1 MLYFLIA
8 IGATTVGSLTGMGGG
23 VIIKPLMDVLHGF
36 DVQTIGVLSS
46 LTVFSMSVVSI
57 GKQMLARTKIP
68 FGTAIPLALGSVA
81 GGLAGEKLL
90 QVIVD
95 ALRANSAVTV
105 VQNVVLS
112 LLILAV
118 FLYMKNKSRIPSR
131 ELRGVVVSLLVGVF
145 LGVCSSFLGIGGG
158 PINVALI
165 IYLFSFDTK
174 TATVCSL
181 VTILFAQISKLTTVA
196 LTTGFGVFDLSIAPV
211 MIVGAIAGGF
221 IGASLN
227 KKCSEAAVAKAFNAG
242 AGHLHLQYRPQSG
255 RLRLGK
261 ERISP
266 RRNPFLF
273 YAVCGKIERGKARC
287 IYAENSKGEA
297 PDLPGGAA
305 GAGHQRHPRQSAV
318 SQGRAGRRPLRP
330 R

>member
-1 MLYFLIA
+1 M
-8 IGATTVGSLTGMGGG
+8 
-23 VIIKPLMDVLHGF
+23 
-36 DVQTIGVLSS
+36 
-46 LTVFSMSVVSI
+46 
-57 GKQMLARTKIP
+57 
-68 FGTAIPLALGSVA
+68 
-81 GGLAGEKLL
+81 
-90 QVIVD
+90 
-95 ALRANSAVTV
+95 

-118 FLYMKNKSRIPSR
+118 FLYMKNKSRIPSQ

-145 LGVCSSFLGIGGG
+145 LGICSSFLGIGGG

-227 KKCSEAAVAKAFNAG
+227 KKCSEAAVEKAFNAVQLLVL
-242 AGHLHLQYRPQSG
+242 A
-255 RLRLGK
+255 
-261 ERISP
+261 ISIFNIV
-266 RRNPFLF
+266 RNL
-273 YAVCGKIERGKARC
+273 
-287 IYAENSKGEA
+287 
-297 PDLPGGAA
+297 AA
-305 GAGHQRHPRQSAV
+305 
-318 SQGRAGRRPLRP
+318 
-330 R
+330 

>member
-1 MLYFLIA
+1 MQYVLYFLIA

-68 FGTAIPLALGSVA
+68 FGTAIPLALGSVV
-81 GGLAGEKLL
+81 GGLAGEHL
-90 QVIVD
+90 IVD
-95 ALRANSAVTV
+95 ALQANAAVTV
-105 VQNVVLS
+105 VQNVVLG

-131 ELRGVVVSLLVGVF
+131 QLRGAAVALLVGVF

-181 VTILFAQISKLTTVA
+181 VTILFAQISKLATVA
-196 LTTGFGVFDLSIAPV
+196 LTTGFAVFDLSIAPV

-227 KKCSEAAVAKAFNAG
+227 KKCSEAAVEKAFNAVQLVVL
-242 AGHLHLQYRPQSG
+242 A
-255 RLRLGK
+255 
-261 ERISP
+261 IAVFNIV
-266 RRNPFLF
+266 RNLM
-273 YAVCGKIERGKARC
+273 A
-287 IYAENSKGEA
+287 
-297 PDLPGGAA
+297 
-305 GAGHQRHPRQSAV
+305 
-318 SQGRAGRRPLRP
+318 
-330 R
+330 

>member
-1 MLYFLIA
+1 MQYVLYFLIA
-8 IGATTVGSLTGMGGG
+8 IGATTVGSLTGVGGG

-145 LGVCSSFLGIGGG
+145 LGICSSFLGIGGG
-158 PINVALI
+158 PINVA
-165 IYLFSFDTK
+165 YLFSFDTK

-227 KKCSEAAVAKAFNAG
+227 KKCSEAAVEKAFNAVQLLVL
-242 AGHLHLQYRPQSG
+242 A
-255 RLRLGK
+255 
-261 ERISP
+261 ISIFNIV
-266 RRNPFLF
+266 RNL
-273 YAVCGKIERGKARC
+273 
-287 IYAENSKGEA
+287 
-297 PDLPGGAA
+297 AA
-305 GAGHQRHPRQSAV
+305 
-318 SQGRAGRRPLRP
+318 
-330 R
+330 

>member
-1 MLYFLIA
+1 MQYVLYFLIA

-145 LGVCSSFLGIGGG
+145 LGICSSFLGIGGG
-158 PINVALI
+158 PINLVVLYFFFSMDAKTAASNSLYI
-165 IYLFSFDTK
+165 ILFSQL
-174 TATVCSL
+174 ASL
-181 VTILFAQISKLTTVA
+181 LTTLFTHTVPP
-196 LTTGFGVFDLSIAPV
+196 FQWPV
-211 MIVGAIAGGF
+211 LLVMVGGGIGGGMVGRMLNKRIDNKVVERLF
-221 IGASLN
+221 IGLMGLI
-227 KKCSEAAVAKAFNAG
+227 V
-242 AGHLHLQYRPQSG
+242 
-255 RLRLGK
+255 
-261 ERISP
+261 I
-266 RRNPFLF
+266 
-273 YAVCGKIERGKARC
+273 IC
-287 IYAENSKGEA
+287 IYNVWRGLSG
-297 PDLPGGAA
+297 
-305 GAGHQRHPRQSAV
+305 
-318 SQGRAGRRPLRP
+318 
-330 R
+330 